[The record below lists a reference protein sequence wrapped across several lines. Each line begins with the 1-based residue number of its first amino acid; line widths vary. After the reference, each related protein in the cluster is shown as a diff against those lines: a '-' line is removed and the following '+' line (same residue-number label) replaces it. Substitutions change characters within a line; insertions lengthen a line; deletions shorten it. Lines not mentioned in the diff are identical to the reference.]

1 MQALGFAKIAA
12 LFSLRNAAAAPLAL
26 LLFVGAGAYV
36 GSFSTS
42 RLVARLFTGG
52 GAAEL
57 DADGNPRKRAWTATA
72 AAAAASAAAVAAR
85 EVVEPPLWRPRQRA
99 APAAAS
105 GLAAWRHAISEA
117 VLDVRN
123 YPFKHRFLSL
133 FVAGAVGGVAYAMS
147 EDSPPRVVHAP
158 AAGAAAQAA
167 PQSPTPASAAP
178 APTAFPPAASEED

>member
-85 EVVEPPLWRPRQRA
+85 EVVDPPLWRPRQRA
-99 APAAAS
+99 APAVAS

-133 FVAGAVGGVAYAMS
+133 FVAGAVGGVAYAIA
-147 EDSPPRVVHAP
+147 EDAPRHAHAP
-158 AAGAAAQAA
+158 AAVD
-167 PQSPTPASAAP
+167 AAP
-178 APTAFPPAASEED
+178 APTLEATPPPPPVAAPPASAAVNDDA